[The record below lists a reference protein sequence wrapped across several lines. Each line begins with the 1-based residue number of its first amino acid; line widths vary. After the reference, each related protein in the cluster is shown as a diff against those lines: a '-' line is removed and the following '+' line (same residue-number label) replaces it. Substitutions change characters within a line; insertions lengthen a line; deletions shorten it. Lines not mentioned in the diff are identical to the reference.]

1 MKKTG
6 SNNIFTEGGK
16 SEIGGQRE
24 EREQGWRIGEGGGTR
39 GRRRRL
45 KSNGEEEKNRL
56 DGWKNE
62 ESVGRKV
69 KKNKR

>member
-1 MKKTG
+1 MTG

-16 SEIGGQRE
+16 YEIEGQRE
-24 EREQGWRIGEGGGTR
+24 SREQVWRGREGGGKR

-56 DGWKNE
+56 EMEKRGIGW
-62 ESVGRKV
+62 
-69 KKNKR
+69 